1 MSLLGR
7 LEDLSLTDIVQIVFL
22 SRRTGALEIID
33 DRGRHT
39 VLFRH
44 GLIVNASSPESPDL
58 LRYLIGSGDVPA
70 HMEDVLR
77 RTEESGIPVGT
88 AILEMN
94 VLSKDDLAEAIRIR
108 ITGVMTPLLT
118 SREGEFNFILSES
131 VGPLDV
137 EYEPEALF
145 ERGGI
150 PPQKIIGGDEK
161 IKPLRGLEES
171 LKAGKAL
178 LRGASSDPAPVPL
191 GLGLGSV
198 PAAAPAS
205 DNVVKFPG
213 QTPAPARFDELD
225 APTPEDGPFPEP
237 APQEAAPA
245 SAAPSPVAPVPEP
258 EEQTPRPRP
267 LFDDT
272 KPVTSSGRF
281 KVAGGLIEVANPEM
295 AQRNVVLL
303 ERNPLVRVA
312 AKRAFGKQGVKI
324 TQYGSVD
331 DVRQAII
338 ELLRSNSFFVTF
350 LELTPQDRDGAGPAT
365 QILERLK
372 KKNRQLPV
380 VMVDEEAD
388 LRRRHHLLKAGADL
402 YLTKPTEARLQ
413 PGLAEE
419 ELALYADEL
428 VLFADRAFAQ
438 WQQLSGGRDQVE
450 AGKRFY
456 ETGRQEHVDRSFGL
470 LKQLINELSNPNDIN
485 QVTQTILRLSGEYL
499 ERGALF
505 MAADDQFIGLGGFG
519 VSGGGETLDDRAR
532 RIRIPSHVPSLLQE
546 VRESHEPHRGKI
558 RRTVANVDL
567 IEKLGGILPTEV
579 IALPIMHE
587 RRVIG
592 ILYGDNGEHRAPID
606 ATTGLEIFLSQAGYA
621 FGNAVFAWRKAGRG
635 REGQ

>member
-1 MSLLGR
+1 
-7 LEDLSLTDIVQIVFL
+7 
-22 SRRTGALEIID
+22 
-33 DRGRHT
+33 
-39 VLFRH
+39 
-44 GLIVNASSPESPDL
+44 
-58 LRYLIGSGDVPA
+58 VPA
-70 HMEDVLR
+70 P
-77 RTEESGIPVGT
+77 EE
-88 AILEMN
+88 
-94 VLSKDDLAEAIRIR
+94 
-108 ITGVMTPLLT
+108 TPFPQ
-118 SREGEFNFILSES
+118 SA
-131 VGPLDV
+131 
-137 EYEPEALF
+137 PE
-145 ERGGI
+145 
-150 PPQKIIGGDEK
+150 
-161 IKPLRGLEES
+161 
-171 LKAGKAL
+171 
-178 LRGASSDPAPVPL
+178 PAPVPV
-191 GLGLGSV
+191 S
-198 PAAAPAS
+198 APA
-205 DNVVKFPG
+205 PL
-213 QTPAPARFDELD
+213 PA
-225 APTPEDGPFPEP
+225 
-237 APQEAAPA
+237 
-245 SAAPSPVAPVPEP
+245 PEP
-258 EEQTPRPRP
+258 EPPEEEPTPRPRP
-267 LFDDT
+267 LFDET
-272 KPVTSSGRF
+272 KPTTSSGRF

-438 WQQLSGGRDQVE
+438 WQQVAGGRDQVE
-450 AGKRFY
+450 AGKKFY
-456 ETGRQEHVDRSFGL
+456 EAGRQEHVDRSFGL
-470 LKQLINELSNPNDIN
+470 LKQLINELSNPNDIS
-485 QVTQTILRLSGEYL
+485 QVTQTILRLAGEYL

-505 MAADDQFIGLGGFG
+505 IADDEQFIGLGGYG
-519 VSGGGETLDDRAR
+519 VSGGGESLDDRSR
-532 RIRIPSHVPSLLQE
+532 RIRIPRRVPSLLQE
-546 VRESHEPHRGKI
+546 VSESHEPHRGKI

-579 IALPIMHE
+579 MALPIMHE